1 MSESADRMALREA
14 LQAFVEIEHASKNP
28 QWFTK
33 GEQAALEHSYT
44 WRRRGISALQLA
56 LAKPDPC
63 EALAIELRD
72 MRRRFHACCVHSG
85 SEKEFAD
92 AACEKADA
100 ALAAY
105 EAGK

>member
-1 MSESADRMALREA
+1 MSESADRKALRAAYGVLPMGSELAEVERA
-14 LQAFVEIEHASKNP
+14 LSQ
-28 QWFTK
+28 
-33 GEQAALEHSYT
+33 
-44 WRRRGISALQLA
+44 
-56 LAKPDPC
+56 PDPC

-85 SEKEFAD
+85 SDKEFAD